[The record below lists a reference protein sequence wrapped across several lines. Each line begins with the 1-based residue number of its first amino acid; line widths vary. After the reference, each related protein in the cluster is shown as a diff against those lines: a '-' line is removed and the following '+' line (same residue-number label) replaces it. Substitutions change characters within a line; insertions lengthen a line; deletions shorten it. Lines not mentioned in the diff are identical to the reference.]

1 MLGETPPAP
10 TEAVGAADLAA
21 QLAGRLCHDLVA
33 PASAMISGFDLLE
46 DPTMGDMRA
55 DAMNLIKASAEKTVA
70 LVTFSRVA
78 FGASNTAE
86 DFSSKDLHNLAEG
99 VFRYLRA
106 ELDWA
111 VELEVLNK
119 PAARAILNLVQL
131 GGDAAP
137 IGGKVRVTAHR
148 EGDEILLSVEATS
161 PRARL
166 RPETQ
171 RGLRGEALGEGLGG
185 YWVQAYYL
193 HTLLKAAGGGLDAH
207 AEEGRVV
214 LRARCPG

>member
-1 MLGETPPAP
+1 MT
-10 TEAVGAADLAA
+10 TEPVGAAELAA
-21 QLAGRLCHDLVA
+21 QLAGRLCHDLIA

-55 DAMNLIKASAEKTVA
+55 DAMNLIKASAQKTVA

-86 DFSSKDLHNLAEG
+86 DFAAADLHHLVEG
-99 VFRYLRA
+99 VFSYIRA

-111 VELEVLNK
+111 VELPVFNK
-119 PAARAILNLVQL
+119 PAARAILNMSQI

-137 IGGKVRVTAHR
+137 SGGIVKVSAQR
-148 EGDEILLSVEATS
+148 EGDEILMSVESTH

-166 RPETQ
+166 RAETQ
-171 RGLRGEALGEGLGG
+171 QGLRGEALTEGLGG
-185 YWVQAYYL
+185 FWVQAYYL
-193 HTLLKAAGGGLDAH
+193 HTLLRAAGGHLDAV
-207 AEEGRVV
+207 ASEGRVM
-214 LRARCPG
+214 LRARCPA